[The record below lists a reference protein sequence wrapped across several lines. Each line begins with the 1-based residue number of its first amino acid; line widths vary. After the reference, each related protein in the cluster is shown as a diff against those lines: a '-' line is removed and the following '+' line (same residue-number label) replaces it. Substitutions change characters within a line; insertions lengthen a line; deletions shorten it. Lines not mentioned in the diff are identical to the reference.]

1 MTKSGIDPQ
10 RSLEELLPE
19 KLRASW
25 LRALTDRREAYRA
38 KDEKKAEAAFQ
49 YGLGF
54 VHALYQAG
62 LVSGGVRDDLRELLI
77 SPDIRR

>member
-1 MTKSGIDPQ
+1 MTKSGIEPQ

-19 KLRASW
+19 KLREGW
-25 LRALTDRREAYRA
+25 LRTLADRREAYRT

-54 VHALYQAG
+54 VHALYQAE
-62 LVSGGVRDDLRELLI
+62 LVSAGARDDLRELLI